1 MKGEEEKKVMRTEMR
16 NSGRHVGRKVEEEC
30 TDKKKT
36 KFSSYIRKSRREQ
49 LQSLIL

>member
-1 MKGEEEKKVMRTEMR
+1 MKGEGGENVMRTEMR
-16 NSGRHVGRKVEEEC
+16 NSGRHVGKKVEEEC

-36 KFSSYIRKSRREQ
+36 KFSSYKRKSRREQ